1 MKNYANRS
9 VFIRF
14 SCCLAVSG
22 LLQQTFFKWQSYY
35 SCYALRQYFAFAL
48 RVKSSAIFSSS
59 AKTSY
64 LSRRRVRASGSV
76 PHMEFTISHP
86 YSSEPCCIQGANQPD
101 VQIVQRGKKMERAK
115 RKWETGE
122 RAASPVYIQLL
133 IFFSVFLSRHLSPA
147 HRYLNTWNRLIQ
159 GYIHTIP
166 DSFQCRHKK
175 LQSQTR
181 YSTITLLRIYDSPL
195 QSSAQRCFAPLQKTR
210 RNHRFFE

>member
-35 SCYALRQYFAFAL
+35 SCYALRQYCAFAL

-122 RAASPVYIQLL
+122 RAAPPSFYLFINFFFQ
-133 IFFSVFLSRHLSPA
+133 FFSRA
-147 HRYLNTWNRLIQ
+147 I
-159 GYIHTIP
+159 
-166 DSFQCRHKK
+166 CRPR
-175 LQSQTR
+175 TA
-181 YSTITLLRIYDSPL
+181 T
-195 QSSAQRCFAPLQKTR
+195 
-210 RNHRFFE
+210 

>member
-35 SCYALRQYFAFAL
+35 SCYALRQFCAFAL

-64 LSRRRVRASGSV
+64 LSRRRVRAQGSV

-122 RAASPVYIQLL
+122 RAASPVFIYLL
-133 IFFSVFLSRHLSPA
+133 IFFS
-147 HRYLNTWNRLIQ
+147 
-159 GYIHTIP
+159 
-166 DSFQCRHKK
+166 SFSLAPFVAR
-175 LQSQTR
+175 
-181 YSTITLLRIYDSPL
+181 
-195 QSSAQRCFAPLQKTR
+195 APLAEHLEQAHLGLYSHYTGQLLVPTQKATQSDTIQYDYLTTDI
-210 RNHRFFE
+210 

>member
-9 VFIRF
+9 VFMTF

-64 LSRRRVRASGSV
+64 LSGRRV
-76 PHMEFTISHP
+76 SHP

-195 QSSAQRCFAPLQKTR
+195 QSSARRCFAPLQKTR